1 MADKLKKCEV
11 DESSGCLDQSES
23 TEKYSLSRDHFGMN
37 KLGRLE
43 EGDFQT
49 VCEEIEKMMEQWPT
63 LIARR
68 EQGR

>member
-1 MADKLKKCEV
+1 MAVEVKKFEV
-11 DESSGCLDQSES
+11 DETSGCLDQSES
-23 TEKYSLSRDHFGMN
+23 AEKFSLSRDHFGMN
-37 KLGRLE
+37 KFGRLE

-49 VCEEIEKMMEQWPT
+49 VCEVIEKMMKQWPA